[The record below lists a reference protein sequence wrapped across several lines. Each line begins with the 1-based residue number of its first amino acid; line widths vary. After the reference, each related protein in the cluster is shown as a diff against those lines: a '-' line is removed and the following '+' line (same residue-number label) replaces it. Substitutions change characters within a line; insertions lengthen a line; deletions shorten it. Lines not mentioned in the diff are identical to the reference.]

1 MWEPPSGFARR
12 VLTRTNASGY
22 SRPARVSI
30 LDVIFGGQRAVV
42 SATFAYAGGWV
53 VWQLTPPL
61 IDRAMTAVDAC
72 AMFGTS
78 VAAAMA
84 ANTSV
89 VAWASAACVAFHGGM
104 VHTSQWTLVIATSP
118 RSLQSRRPAT
128 RLNTQQFTTRKR
140 L

>member
-1 MWEPPSGFARR
+1 MRHEDLERALRRQPLWEPPSGFARR

-72 AMFGTS
+72 AMFTTV

-89 VAWASAACVAFHGGM
+89 VVWASAAW
-104 VHTSQWTLVIATSP
+104 SLSIAAWFT
-118 RSLQSRRPAT
+118 RRNG
-128 RLNTQQFTTRKR
+128 RWS
-140 L
+140 